1 VEIRGLRDSRFLII
15 LALNSIM
22 KFIAPSILVTALL
35 GFVHNASAVDYA
47 RQIAP
52 ILNQRCGDCHKTGAK
67 KPKGDFA
74 INRIEDMQKQVKAGE
89 PQKSS
94 LLVSIT
100 LPEDD
105 EDVMPP
111 KGKGKV
117 TTQEIALIRQWIQEG
132 ASFAA
137 GGAPPAPAATPAAPV
152 AAAGPQKWKNSAGT
166 EIEATFEGMDG
177 TEFVLLKVVSTGVVH
192 KVPLTSLS
200 PESQTLAKNGGK

>member
-1 VEIRGLRDSRFLII
+1 MKII
-15 LALNSIM
+15 ASLALI
-22 KFIAPSILVTALL
+22 TALL
-35 GFVHNASAVDYA
+35 GFTHSASAVDYA

-74 INRIEDMQKQVKAGE
+74 INRAEDMQKQVKGGE

-94 LLVSIT
+94 LLISIT

-117 TTQEIALIRQWIQEG
+117 TPQEVALIRQWIQEG
-132 ASFAA
+132 ANFTP
-137 GGAPPAPAATPAAPV
+137 GGAPPATTATPAAPGAPAATTAV
-152 AAAGPQKWKNSAGT
+152 APQKWKNAAGS

-177 TEFVLLKVVSTGVVH
+177 TDFVLLKVVASGVVH
-192 KVPLTSLS
+192 KVPLASLS
-200 PESQTLAKNGGK
+200 AESQALAKNGGK

>member
-1 VEIRGLRDSRFLII
+1 MKSKASLFLS
-15 LALNSIM
+15 AAM
-22 KFIAPSILVTALL
+22 L
-35 GFVHNASAVDYA
+35 GAASTASAVDYA

-52 ILNQRCGDCHKTGAK
+52 ILKQRCGDCHTTGSK

-74 INRIEDMQKQVKAGE
+74 INRIEDMQKQVKGGE

-94 LLVSIT
+94 LIISIT

-117 TTQEIALIRQWIQEG
+117 TPQEVATIRQWIQEG
-132 ASFAA
+132 ASFTP
-137 GGAPPAPAATPAAPV
+137 GGAPPATATTPAAPGAPAT
-152 AAAGPQKWKNSAGT
+152 AAAPQKWKNAAGS

-177 TEFVLLKVVSTGVVH
+177 TDFVLLKVVSTGIVH
-192 KVPLTSLS
+192 KVPLSSLS

>member
-1 VEIRGLRDSRFLII
+1 MKLTAPLVLI
-15 LALNSIM
+15 A
-22 KFIAPSILVTALL
+22 ALL
-35 GFVHNASAVDYA
+35 GSTHTASAVDYA
-47 RQIAP
+47 LQIAP
-52 ILNQRCGDCHKTGAK
+52 ILNQRCGDCHKTGSK

-74 INRIEDMQKQVKAGE
+74 INRIEDMQKQVKGGE

-94 LLVSIT
+94 LLISIT

-117 TTQEIALIRQWIQEG
+117 TAQEVSLIRQWIQEG
-132 ASFAA
+132 ASFVA
-137 GGAPPAPAATPAAPV
+137 GGAPPATAATPAAPGTP
-152 AAAGPQKWKNSAGT
+152 AAPAAPQKWKNAAGT

-177 TEFVLLKVVSTGVVH
+177 TDFVLLKVVSTGVVH

>member
-1 VEIRGLRDSRFLII
+1 MKITASLVLII
-15 LALNSIM
+15 
-22 KFIAPSILVTALL
+22 ALL
-35 GFVHNASAVDYA
+35 GFTHTASAVDYA

-52 ILNQRCGDCHKTGAK
+52 ILNTRCGDCHKTGAK

-74 INRIEDMQKQVKAGE
+74 INRIEDMQKQVKGGE

-94 LLVSIT
+94 LLISIT

-117 TTQEIALIRQWIQEG
+117 TTQEVALIRQWIQEG
-132 ASFAA
+132 ASFVA
-137 GGAPPAPAATPAAPV
+137 GGAAPATTAAPAAPDAPAPV
-152 AAAGPQKWKNSAGT
+152 ATAGAPQKWTNTAGT
-166 EIEATFEGMDG
+166 ELEATFEGMDG
-177 TEFVLLKVVSTGVVH
+177 ADFVLLKVVSTGVVH
-192 KVPLTSLS
+192 KVPLSSLS

>member
-1 VEIRGLRDSRFLII
+1 MKLTAQLILI
-15 LALNSIM
+15 AALFGSTH
-22 KFIAPSILVTALL
+22 TAW
-35 GFVHNASAVDYA
+35 GVDYA

-74 INRIEDMQKQVKAGE
+74 INRIEDMQKQVKGGE

-94 LLVSIT
+94 LLISIT

-117 TTQEIALIRQWIQEG
+117 TAQEVSLIRQWIQEG
-132 ASFAA
+132 ASFTP
-137 GGAPPAPAATPAAPV
+137 GGAPPAPAATPAAPGAPV
-152 AAAGPQKWKNSAGT
+152 AAAAPQKWKNSAGT

-177 TEFVLLKVVSTGVVH
+177 TDFVLLKVVSTGLVH

>member
-1 VEIRGLRDSRFLII
+1 M
-15 LALNSIM
+15 LALTSTM
-22 KFIAPSILVTALL
+22 KLTALL
-35 GFVHNASAVDYA
+35 LVPAILTGAASTASAVDYA
-47 RQIAP
+47 RQVAP
-52 ILNQRCGDCHKTGAK
+52 ILKQRCGDCHTTGSK

-74 INRIEDMQKQVKAGE
+74 INRLEDMQKQVKGGE

-94 LLVSIT
+94 LLICIT

-117 TTQEIALIRQWIQEG
+117 TPQEVATIRQWIQEG
-132 ASFAA
+132 ASFTA
-137 GGAPPAPAATPAAPV
+137 GATPPAPAAAPTAPGAPAAG
-152 AAAGPQKWKNSAGT
+152 APQKWKNTAGA

-177 TEFVLLKVVSTGVVH
+177 TDFVLLKVVSTGVVH
-192 KVPLTSLS
+192 KVPLASLS

>member
-1 VEIRGLRDSRFLII
+1 MKSKASLFLS
-15 LALNSIM
+15 AAM
-22 KFIAPSILVTALL
+22 L
-35 GFVHNASAVDYA
+35 GAASTASAVDYA

-52 ILNQRCGDCHKTGAK
+52 ILKQRCGDCHTTGSK

-74 INRIEDMQKQVKAGE
+74 INRIEDMQKQVKGGE

-94 LLVSIT
+94 LIISIT

-117 TTQEIALIRQWIQEG
+117 TPQEVATIRQWIQEG
-132 ASFAA
+132 ASFTP
-137 GGAPPAPAATPAAPV
+137 GGAPPVTATTPAAPGAPAT
-152 AAAGPQKWKNSAGT
+152 AAAPQKWKNAAGS

-177 TEFVLLKVVSTGVVH
+177 TDFVLLKVVSTGIVH
-192 KVPLTSLS
+192 KVPLSSLS

>member
-1 VEIRGLRDSRFLII
+1 MKQTAPLI
-15 LALNSIM
+15 LAVAAVFGLSN
-22 KFIAPSILVTALL
+22 T
-35 GFVHNASAVDYA
+35 ASAVDYA

-74 INRIEDMQKQVKAGE
+74 INRAEDMQKQVKGGE

-94 LLVSIT
+94 LLISIT

-117 TTQEIALIRQWIQEG
+117 TPAEVALIRQWIQEG
-132 ASFAA
+132 ANFTP
-137 GGAPPAPAATPAAPV
+137 GAAPAAPSATPAAPGAPV
-152 AAAGPQKWKNSAGT
+152 TAGAPQKWKNTAGS

-177 TEFVLLKVVSTGVVH
+177 TDFVLLKVVATGIVH
-192 KVPLTSLS
+192 KVPLASLS

>member
-1 VEIRGLRDSRFLII
+1 MIIIRPLS
-15 LALNSIM
+15 
-22 KFIAPSILVTALL
+22 LL
-35 GFVHNASAVDYA
+35 LFAFVSSPTFAVDYA

-74 INRIEDMQKQVKAGE
+74 INRLEDMEKQVKAGE

-94 LLVSIT
+94 LLISIT

-117 TTQEIALIRQWIQEG
+117 TPQEVALIRQWIQEG
-132 ASFAA
+132 ASFTA
-137 GGAPPAPAATPAAPV
+137 GGATPPPAPAVTATPAPAPPTGAAV
-152 AAAGPQKWKNSAGT
+152 AQKWTNLQGKT
-166 EIEATFEGMDG
+166 IEATYEGMDG
-177 TEFVLLKVVSTGVVH
+177 PNNVLLRVVATGVVH
-192 KVPLTSLS
+192 TVPLSSLS
-200 PESQTLAKNGGK
+200 PESQQLARNGGK

>member
-1 VEIRGLRDSRFLII
+1 MKQTAPLI
-15 LALNSIM
+15 L
-22 KFIAPSILVTALL
+22 TAVLL
-35 GFVHNASAVDYA
+35 GVSTTASAVDYA

-52 ILNQRCGDCHKTGAK
+52 ILNQRCGDCHKEGGK

-74 INRIEDMQKQVKAGE
+74 INRMEDMQKQVKAGE

-94 LLVSIT
+94 LLICIT

-117 TTQEIALIRQWIQEG
+117 TTQEITLIRQWIQEG

-137 GGAPPAPAATPAAPV
+137 GGAPAAPAAAPTAPGAPA
-152 AAAGPQKWKNSAGT
+152 AAAGAPQKWKNTAGS
-166 EIEATFEGMDG
+166 EIEAIFEGMDG
-177 TEFVLLKVVSTGVVH
+177 TDFVLLKVVSTGIVH
-192 KVPLTSLS
+192 KVPLSSLS

>member
-1 VEIRGLRDSRFLII
+1 MKSKASLFLS
-15 LALNSIM
+15 AAM
-22 KFIAPSILVTALL
+22 L
-35 GFVHNASAVDYA
+35 GAASTASAVDYA

-52 ILNQRCGDCHKTGAK
+52 ILKQRCGDCHTTGSK

-74 INRIEDMQKQVKAGE
+74 INRIEDMQKQVKGGE

-94 LLVSIT
+94 LLISIT

-117 TTQEIALIRQWIQEG
+117 TPQEVATIRQWIQEG
-132 ASFAA
+132 ASFTP
-137 GGAPPAPAATPAAPV
+137 GGAPPATATTPAAPGAPAT
-152 AAAGPQKWKNSAGT
+152 AAAPQKWKNAAGS

-177 TEFVLLKVVSTGVVH
+177 TDFVLLKVVSTGIVH
-192 KVPLTSLS
+192 KVPLSSLS